1 MFAMITAV
9 LKMFIKHLSN
19 KRSVKQTGISNGCR

>member
-1 MFAMITAV
+1 MIPAV

-19 KRSVKQTGISNGCR
+19 KRSVKQTGVSDGCR